1 VTLEFEPWGKT
12 PRFVNET
19 ITITEKI
26 DGTNAC
32 IVILPFDA
40 EAHHDLTST
49 GKALMVNMDEVP
61 GFEPTHTFATQS
73 RKKFIWPGKQSDNA
87 GFAAWAWENAY
98 DIISDLGYGKH
109 YGEWWGRGIQRNYGL
124 DTKKFSLF
132 NPWRYSED
140 GDRLFT
146 VKEMG
151 TVPTLYT
158 GDANTENIY
167 NALRYLEEHGSVA
180 APEWRT
186 PEGIIISYKLAQT
199 RYKLLIN
206 DDGIPKSLKEGK

>member
-1 VTLEFEPWGKT
+1 MTLEFEPWGKT

-32 IVILPFDA
+32 IVILPYDA
-40 EAHHDLTST
+40 EAHHEMTST
-49 GKALMVNMDEVP
+49 GKALMLNMDEVP

-87 GFAAWAWENAY
+87 GFAQWAWDNAV
-98 DIISDLGYGKH
+98 DIVGDLGYGKH
-109 YGEWWGRGIQRNYGL
+109 YGEWWGRGIQRGYEQ

-151 TVPTLYT
+151 TVPILYT
-158 GDANTENIY
+158 GTASEE
-167 NALRYLEEHGSVA
+167 AVKSSLFYLEMEGSVA
-180 APEWRT
+180 APGYMR
-186 PEGIIISYKLAQT
+186 PEGVIVSYKLAQ
-199 RYKLLIN
+199 RSYKAFVN